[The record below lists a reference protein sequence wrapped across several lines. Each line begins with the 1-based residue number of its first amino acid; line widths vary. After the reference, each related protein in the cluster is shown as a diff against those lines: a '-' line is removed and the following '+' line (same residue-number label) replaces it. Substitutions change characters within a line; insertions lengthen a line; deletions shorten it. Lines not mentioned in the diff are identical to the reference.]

1 MRGGSQFSDLA
12 LSLRQLGSI
21 LDLDSRLARREA
33 ESRVC
38 RGRGN
43 DIQVDQL
50 NNKGSAKMSRWEGL
64 DEFVAVAE
72 IGSFSRAAERLRV

>member
-1 MRGGSQFSDLA
+1 MRGVSQFSDQA
-12 LSLRQLGSI
+12 LSSRQRGSI
-21 LDLDSRLARREA
+21 LDLDSRL
-33 ESRVC
+33 
-38 RGRGN
+38 RGN

-50 NNKGSAKMSRWEGL
+50 NNKGSAEMSRWEGL

>member
-1 MRGGSQFSDLA
+1 MRLRDNQFNNLK
-12 LSLRQLGSI
+12 LSSRRCGSI
-21 LDLDSRLARREA
+21 LDLDSRL
-33 ESRVC
+33 
-38 RGRGN
+38 RGN

-50 NNKGSAKMSRWEGL
+50 NNKGSAEMSRWEGL